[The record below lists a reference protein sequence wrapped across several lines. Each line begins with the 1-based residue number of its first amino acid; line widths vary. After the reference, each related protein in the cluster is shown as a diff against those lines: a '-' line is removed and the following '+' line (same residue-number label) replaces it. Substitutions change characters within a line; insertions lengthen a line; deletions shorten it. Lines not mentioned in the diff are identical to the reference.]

1 MANYSNNRDM
11 PLQEYQPAIAL
22 LQSNSPQLIRGNK
35 AFVANAMAGTYLVP
49 VGDGGIV
56 LESLDFLLLRF
67 VLNHPEFQKGGI
79 GGPIHDYGVD
89 KPRDADF
96 HYAHEGY
103 PRSGHYLPSGNE
115 VVPTITAY
123 MLAMIEG
130 RLYPN
135 IFRFTHSAHTIGKNL
150 YFRTEKLKA
159 AVDGKEERG
168 CAVGKYRLTA
178 TLRTDGGRSWFQ
190 PVCTVLGK
198 VGEDRGPALEQA
210 RCAIGVREALLAGA
224 DWASLELPAP
234 AATPSLPKPESDGPP
249 EPPPR
254 DTYDGPDDD
263 DGYEDAAE

>member
-1 MANYSNNRDM
+1 
-11 PLQEYQPAIAL
+11 
-22 LQSNSPQLIRGNK
+22 
-35 AFVANAMAGTYLVP
+35 
-49 VGDGGIV
+49 V

-67 VLNHPEFQKGGI
+67 VLTHPEFQKGGI

-89 KPRDADF
+89 KPHDADF

-103 PRSGHYLPSGNE
+103 PRSGHYLPNGNE

-130 RLYPN
+130 RLHPN

-168 CAVGKYRLTA
+168 CAVGQYRLTS
-178 TLRTDGGRSWFQ
+178 TLRSEGGRSWFV
-190 PVCTVLGK
+190 PVWALLGV
-198 VGEDRGPALEQA
+198 VGEAKGPMLEHA
-210 RCAIGVREALLAGA
+210 RCALELRKAFQNGDT
-224 DWASLELPAP
+224 DWASLELPAS
-234 AATPSLPKPESDGPP
+234 AVTSSLPKPESDGPP

-254 DTYDGPDDD
+254 DTYDGPDDEG
-263 DGYEDAAE
+263 GYEDAAE